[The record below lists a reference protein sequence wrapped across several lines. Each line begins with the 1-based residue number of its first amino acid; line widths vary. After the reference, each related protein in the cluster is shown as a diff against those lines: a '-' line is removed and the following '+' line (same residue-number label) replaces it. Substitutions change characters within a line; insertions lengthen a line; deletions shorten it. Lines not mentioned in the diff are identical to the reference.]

1 MTKSLPAPFILV
13 KCKLGIG
20 VVSLRNAKGVNEAV
34 EKP

>member
-1 MTKSLPAPFILV
+1 LV